1 MVMFHSYVTY
11 VSLPEG
17 SNPKQLFV
25 LKLIIEGNMLLLF
38 ETAQLRYFPKKR
50 YFQYVNG
57 KWRCCTKAIELGV

>member
-38 ETAQLRYFPKKR
+38 ETAQLRYFPKKKDTSNMSM
-50 YFQYVNG
+50 VNG
-57 KWRCCTKAIELGV
+57 GAVLRP